1 MSAIDLKQWRATSVT
16 STYHISGIPM
26 LSNHHSDPYSH
37 NRSGRR
43 IARTR
48 ARPQAIVIPPRCTHI
63 ATAQP
68 LCAPIGADDSDAVYA
83 EVDVVLAGHE
93 LYELHELEWMT
104 GWRVRGPCVM

>member
-1 MSAIDLKQWRATSVT
+1 MARDANYVHVPYQRDPDALESLLGPVLSQSQWATNST
-16 STYHISGIPM
+16 STS
-26 LSNHHSDPYSH
+26 
-37 NRSGRR
+37 
-43 IARTR
+43 T
-48 ARPQAIVIPPRCTHI
+48 RPQAIIIAPRCTHI

-93 LYELHELEWMT
+93 LYELHEREWMT